1 VRARKVTRWLLG
13 LLTIAACFAAT
24 ASTASAH
31 NPSVT
36 EFQAGL
42 SPNNGAWDLVEGDEG
57 RLWFTRRRSVAP
69 RAGHSYLAPRGPHLA
84 RRRN

>member
-1 VRARKVTRWLLG
+1 VRARKLTRWLLS
-13 LLTIAACFAAT
+13 LSLVAACFSAA

-36 EFQAGL
+36 EFQTGL

-57 RLWFTRRRSVAP
+57 RLWFTEDSLTAF
-69 RAGHSYLAPRGPHLA
+69 GYLAPRGPHLA
-84 RRRN
+84 RRRH